1 MKWRQMQLRCPFVLS
16 SLSSATQQHL
26 PQDEADSFEVLS
38 NPYSL
43 KEWSVPCVLKSLE
56 HKITNRDERNQ
67 QQNKLHLSNDLIF
80 LLLQYRLVN

>member
-1 MKWRQMQLRCPFVLS
+1 MKWRQMQLRCAFVLS

-43 KEWSVPCVLKSLE
+43 KE
-56 HKITNRDERNQ
+56 
-67 QQNKLHLSNDLIF
+67 
-80 LLLQYRLVN
+80 